1 MTMKKLTSREF
12 NQDTG
17 GAKKAA
23 ENGPVYITDRGRPS
37 HVLLTFA
44 DYQRLAGSEPSLIEL
59 LAEPAGVEDIEFEPM
74 PSRERARPA
83 RLD

>member
-1 MTMKKLTSREF
+1 MAPKRLTSREF

-23 ENGPVYITDRGRPS
+23 EKGPVYITDRGRPS

-44 DYQRLAGSEPSLIEL
+44 DFERLTRSQPSIIEL
-59 LAEPAGVEDIEFEPM
+59 LSEPAGVEDVNFEAPA
-74 PSRERARPA
+74 SREAARPA
-83 RLD
+83 KFA

>member
-1 MTMKKLTSREF
+1 MVIKQLTSREF

-23 ENGPVYITDRGRPS
+23 ENGPVCITDRGRPS

-44 DYQRLAGSEPSLIEL
+44 DYERLTRSHPGIIEL
-59 LAEPAGVEDIEFEPM
+59 LSEPAGVEDAAFEASA
-74 PSRERARPA
+74 SREPARPA
-83 RLD
+83 KFA